1 MGDTM
6 FTYRGVEFGT
16 NLPQS
21 DVDVLIEAME
31 CHERGEPLPYMQE
44 ELQDMFSG
52 LLEYFDQR
60 EQHTEPTHHRKPKK
74 KKNQRRIKNRLRKK
88 SKKRRGAKM

>member
-1 MGDTM
+1 MEDTM

-21 DVDVLIEAME
+21 DVDVLIDAME
-31 CHERGEPLPYMQE
+31 CHERGEPLPYLSD

-52 LLEYFDQR
+52 LVEYFDQR

-74 KKNQRRIKNRLRKK
+74 KKNQRKIKNRLRKRK
-88 SKKRRGAKM
+88 KKRKEV

>member
-21 DVDVLIEAME
+21 DVDVLIDAME
-31 CHERGEPLPYMQE
+31 CHERGEPLPYLSD

-52 LLEYFDQR
+52 LVEYFDQR

-74 KKNQRRIKNRLRKK
+74 KKNQRKIKNRLRKRK
-88 SKKRRGAKM
+88 KKRKEV

>member
-1 MGDTM
+1 MEDAM

-31 CHERGEPLPYMQE
+31 CHERGEPLPYMPE
-44 ELQDMFSG
+44 ELQDCSLPRKMKHSG
-52 LLEYFDQR
+52 
-60 EQHTEPTHHRKPKK
+60 
-74 KKNQRRIKNRLRKK
+74 
-88 SKKRRGAKM
+88 MV

>member
-1 MGDTM
+1 MEDTM

-31 CHERGEPLPYMQE
+31 CHERGEPLPYLSD

-52 LLEYFDQR
+52 LVEYFDQR

-74 KKNQRRIKNRLRKK
+74 KKNQRKIKNRLRKRK
-88 SKKRRGAKM
+88 KKRKEV

>member
-16 NLPQS
+16 NLSQS
-21 DVDVLIEAME
+21 DVDVLIEAMD
-31 CHERGEPLPYMQE
+31 CHERGEPLPYLSD
-44 ELQDMFSG
+44 ELQDMFSS
-52 LLEYFDQR
+52 LVEYFDQR

-74 KKNQRRIKNRLRKK
+74 KKNQRKIKNRLRKRK
-88 SKKRRGAKM
+88 KKRKEV

>member
-1 MGDTM
+1 MEDAM

-21 DVDVLIEAME
+21 DVDVLLEAME
-31 CHERGEPLPYMQE
+31 CHERGEPLPYMPE

-52 LLEYFDQR
+52 LVEYFDQR
-60 EQHTEPTHHRKPKK
+60 EQHTEPTHRRRRKK
-74 KKNQRRIKNRLRKK
+74 KKNQCRIKNRLRKK
-88 SKKRRGAKM
+88 SKKKRGAKM